1 MSLLI
6 DIVLAGLVLGGM
18 YALIAMGLTLQYGVA
33 RIMNLSH
40 GESLIAA
47 AFGGL
52 WGFTAFAVSPLIGL
66 LVAIPVGFA
75 VNWLI
80 YQIVLMPLVRR
91 AKNRAMLEVDSILAT
106 FGLLFVVQGVMLVLF
121 GGQFNTMNYLSI
133 PVNVL
138 GSNVALNRLI
148 ALPSRVII
156 GTALYLALTR
166 TRYGTAIRAVAVD
179 PVAAQLVAIDV
190 RKASAFAFALGGAL
204 AAAGGVLIAMFTTFT
219 ATMGVVFT
227 MKALIVVIMG
237 GVGNIAGALL
247 AGLMLGLAETAVARL
262 VDPGLTIAVTYALF
276 LVVLLWRPTG
286 LFGRAGA
293 LKPAP
298 RPRARRRDR
307 RAARLRAAGRQRLSA
322 RARHQPA
329 LFHRAGDRLG
339 DVLRP
344 DPLHLARDRRV
355 LRHRRLYGRGARAN
369 SCRGRRC
376 SPRPALIGI
385 AVALVVGL
393 STLRLSGIYFVI
405 FTFGLSELIRQL
417 VTWYEI
423 NVNRSVGRY
432 IFLEHHDRADLLAAA
447 RARRPRAARR
457 LADRP
462 LAPRPCAARDRQ
474 RRGGGAPCRH
484 RHHARQA
491 RDVRARARCS

>member
-6 DIVLAGLVLGGM
+6 DIVLAGAVLGGM

-47 AFGGL
+47 AFGAL
-52 WGFTAFAVSPLIGL
+52 WGFSVMAVSPLLGL
-66 LVAIPVGFA
+66 LVAIPLGFA
-75 VNWLI
+75 INWLI

-106 FGLLFVVQGVMLVLF
+106 FGLLFVVQGIMLVLF

-148 ALPSRVII
+148 ALAFALVI
-156 GTALYLALTR
+156 GTGLYLALIR

-286 LFGRAGA
+286 LFGRT
-293 LKPAP
+293 
-298 RPRARRRDR
+298 AR
-307 RAARLRAAGRQRLSA
+307 
-322 RARHQPA
+322 
-329 LFHRAGDRLG
+329 
-339 DVLRP
+339 
-344 DPLHLARDRRV
+344 
-355 LRHRRLYGRGARAN
+355 
-369 SCRGRRC
+369 
-376 SPRPALIGI
+376 
-385 AVALVVGL
+385 
-393 STLRLSGIYFVI
+393 
-405 FTFGLSELIRQL
+405 
-417 VTWYEI
+417 
-423 NVNRSVGRY
+423 
-432 IFLEHHDRADLLAAA
+432 
-447 RARRPRAARR
+447 
-457 LADRP
+457 
-462 LAPRPCAARDRQ
+462 
-474 RRGGGAPCRH
+474 
-484 RHHARQA
+484 
-491 RDVRARARCS
+491 